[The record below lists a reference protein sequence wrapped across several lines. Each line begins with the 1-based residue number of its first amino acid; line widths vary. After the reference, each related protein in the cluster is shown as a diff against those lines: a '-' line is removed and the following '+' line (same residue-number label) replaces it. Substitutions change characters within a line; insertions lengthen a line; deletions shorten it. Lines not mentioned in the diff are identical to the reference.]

1 MPFTTILPPPDEGVL
16 QSLTRREP
24 VLLRVSADLDFD
36 QRFNRVHVALTAS
49 RVLVVADGRILQC
62 HALAG
67 LTTARADELYG
78 SGRLVVIG
86 PAGERTLCYFTR
98 NLVPEFTAA
107 ARAITELILGRTPS
121 LPEMSESC
129 SCERCQAPLAE
140 RGANCPLCVP
150 RGRIFLRILG
160 LMRPHR
166 RQVVLL
172 MLGTFVGV
180 AMQMLPPLAYRE
192 ITDHV
197 IGQKHLQEL
206 PLWIG
211 LILGA
216 FVVSS
221 ACRLLSQG
229 IAIRISG
236 RVVTDLQS
244 RLHEHL
250 SRLRLSYHNR
260 REAGEMVGRVMN
272 DTGELQGFL
281 TNGIPYLLVNAVMLL
296 AIAVILVALDPLLA
310 LMAFLPV
317 PVLMLGGAW
326 FWKRLIPMFH
336 NRDSRRG
343 RIYSLL
349 GESLRGIKVVK
360 SLNQEGRR
368 ALEFSAA
375 NEQALAAHALTE
387 RTNFVFFEVLALVM
401 QFGTILVWFVGAR
414 GVVTSLGRHPS
425 LGDLMAFAGYMAMF
439 YGPLQWFAAVLNW
452 MTGAFAGA
460 QRIFQVLDQATE
472 EVPIA
477 MVASVAAAAPATPG
491 AEPQPIRGEVT
502 FRNVCFSYERGKEVL
517 RDINLSVPAGTMLGL
532 VGRSGSGKS
541 TIIGLLCRFHEPDH
555 GEILIDGVALSSLP
569 LDGYRSA
576 IGIVMQDPFLFRGSI
591 IDNIRYGRPGA
602 DFSAVVA
609 AAKAAHCHDVIL
621 QKEDGYD
628 TVVGEGGVELS
639 GGEKQRLSIARAIVS
654 DPRILILDEATSAV
668 DSETEQAIQES
679 IGRLVQGRT
688 TIAIAH
694 RLATLRNAHRLAV
707 IEDGRVVEQGT
718 HDELM
723 AKEHGHFA
731 TMVRLQGELN
741 RLTAEQIV
749 EIACTPA
756 I

>member
-16 QSLTRREP
+16 LSLTRREP

-36 QRFNRVHVALTAS
+36 QRFNRVHVALTAT
-49 RVLVVADGRILQC
+49 RVLVVADGRVLQC
-62 HALAG
+62 HALAA

-86 PAGERTLCYFTR
+86 ADGERTLCYFSR
-98 NLVPEFTAA
+98 NLVPEFTAV
-107 ARAITELILGRTPS
+107 ARAITELVAGRPPL
-121 LPEMSESC
+121 LPDLSESC
-129 SCERCQAPLAE
+129 YCERCQAPLAE
-140 RGANCPLCVP
+140 RGSNCPLCVP

-166 RQVVLL
+166 RQVVML
-172 MLGTFVGV
+172 MLGTLFGV

-206 PLWIG
+206 PAWIG

-216 FVVSS
+216 FVISS
-221 ACRLLSQG
+221 ACRLLSQV

-250 SRLRLSYHNR
+250 SRLRVSYHHK
-260 REAGEMVGRVMN
+260 RETGELVGRVMN
-272 DTGELQGFL
+272 DTSELQAFL

-336 NRDSRRG
+336 QRDSRRG

-387 RTNFVFFEVLALVM
+387 RTNFVFFEVLSLVM
-401 QFGTILVWFVGAR
+401 QFGTVLVWFVGAR
-414 GVVTSLGRHPS
+414 GVVTSLGHHPS
-425 LGDLMAFAGYMAMF
+425 LGDLMAFAGYIAMF

-460 QRIFQVLDQATE
+460 ERIFQVLDQPTE
-472 EVPIA
+472 EAQVPP
-477 MVASVAAAAPATPG
+477 PATG
-491 AEPQPIRGEVT
+491 ADAPQPILGAIT

-517 RDINLSVPAGTMLGL
+517 KDISLTVPAGEMLGL
-532 VGRSGSGKS
+532 VGRSGAGKS

-555 GEILIDGVALSSLP
+555 GEILIDGRPLGSLP

-576 IGIVMQDPFLFRGSI
+576 VGIVMQDPFLFRGSI
-591 IDNIRYGRPGA
+591 IENIRYGRPQA
-602 DFSAVVA
+602 DFGEVVA
-609 AAKAAHCHDVIL
+609 AAKAAHCHDFIL

-707 IEDGRVVEQGT
+707 IDDGRVVEQGT

-723 AKEHGHFA
+723 AREHGHFA
-731 TMVRLQGELN
+731 TMVRLQGEIN
-741 RLTAEQIV
+741 RLKSEQIV
-749 EIACTPA
+749 EIA
-756 I
+756 